1 MRLDKYLAQMSIGTR
16 SEVKKFIKSGRVF
29 VNGIPAGKPEQKV
42 TADDIIT
49 MDGKTIEYVP
59 YEYYMLHKPGGYVS
73 AVSDKEFPTVV
84 SLIKDSRREDLFP
97 VGRLDRDTE
106 GLLLITNDGMLAHEL
121 LSPKKHVGKTY
132 LVKVQGKVDAEDAR
146 RLEDGLDIGDEK
158 TTLPSKVKILET
170 DIGVGKDIPGEE
182 FSEYTWLELTIQEG
196 RYHQV
201 KRMMAAV
208 GKPVLYLKRLSMGSL
223 ELDENLARGE
233 YRKLTQEELQ
243 DLKKQKK

>member
-42 TADDIIT
+42 TADDLIT

>member
-1 MRLDKYLAQMSIGTR
+1 MSIGTR

-42 TADDIIT
+42 TTDDIIT
-49 MDGKTIEYVP
+49 IDGKTIAYTP

-84 SLIKDSRREDLFP
+84 SLIKDSRRENLFP

-132 LVKVQGKVDAEDAR
+132 LVKVQGKVDTEDAR

-158 TTLPSKVKILET
+158 KTLPAKVKILKTVIEER
-170 DIGVGKDIPGEE
+170 KDIPDEE
-182 FSEYTWLELTIQEG
+182 IEEYNTWLELTIREG

-208 GKPVLYLKRLSMGSL
+208 GKPVLYLKRLSMGPL
-223 ELDENLARGE
+223 KLDGNLAKGE
-233 YRKLTQEELQ
+233 YRKLTEEEIQ
-243 DLKKQKK
+243 ILKNKGERQ